1 MTTAADQ
8 TVSAAQHRTTIFD
21 TSIVAL
27 LVAGVCTFLDV
38 YATQS
43 LLPFLRRYYGASEV
57 EVSLTISATTFAIAV
72 AAPFVGAMA
81 EAIGRKRVIV
91 PAMFGLSVPTFLAA
105 TAPSL
110 KLLIFWRFAQ
120 GLFVPGI
127 IAVIMAYIGEEWA
140 PNLVGTAMAAYIS
153 GTVLGGFLGRLV
165 PGIVTSHWQW
175 RTSFLVLGALNL
187 LGAVL
192 VQRLLPKALH
202 FKRKPTRE
210 TLSDILSHLRNP
222 RLIAAYNLG
231 FAMLFSLV
239 GTFTYVNFYLAAP
252 PFRLNTAQLGAV
264 FTVYLLG
271 VFITPAAGRFMDRTG
286 FRNTAYVFALMM
298 VSGLLMTLVPRIPII
313 IAGLAIFSSGV
324 FIAQAAATVQVGRVA
339 GRARSAASGLYVT
352 FYYAG
357 GSLGAIVPG
366 WAWHSHQWHGVI
378 AVLLVA
384 TAVTFLLAMMTA
396 RETTTA

>member
-1 MTTAADQ
+1 VLDA
-8 TVSAAQHRTTIFD
+8 STI
-21 TSIVAL
+21 AL

-43 LLPFLRRYYGASEV
+43 LLPFLRRFYGASEMQ
-57 EVSLTISATTFAIAV
+57 VSLTISATTFAIAL

-81 EAIGRKRVIV
+81 EAVGRKRVIV
-91 PAMFGLSVPTFLAA
+91 PAMFGLSIPTFLAA

-140 PNLVGTAMAAYIS
+140 PSAVGTAMSAYIA

-175 RTSFLVLGALNL
+175 RASFLVLGGLNL

-202 FKRKPTRE
+202 FKKKPTRE
-210 TLSDILSHLRNP
+210 TLSDILGHLRNP
-222 RLIAAYNLG
+222 RLIAAFNLG

-239 GTFTYVNFYLAAP
+239 GTFTYVNFYLAAA
-252 PFRLNTAQLGAV
+252 PFHLSSAQLGTV
-264 FTVYLLG
+264 FAVYLLG
-271 VFITPAAGRFMDRTG
+271 VLITPAAGRFMDRAG
-286 FRNTAYVFALMM
+286 FQRTAYLFALMM
-298 VSGLLMTLVPRIPII
+298 ASGLLMTLVPRLPVI

-357 GSLGAIVPG
+357 GSLGAIVPA
-366 WAWHSHQWHGVI
+366 WAWRSHAWPGVI
-378 AVLLVA
+378 VVLLGA
-384 TAVTFLLAMMTA
+384 TAVTFALALLTA
-396 RETTTA
+396 REPNPA

>member
-1 MTTAADQ
+1 LTTAADQ
-8 TVSAAQHRTTIFD
+8 SAAALHRT
-21 TSIVAL
+21 SILDASTVAL
-27 LVAGVCTFLDV
+27 LIAGICTFLDV

-43 LLPFLRRYYGASEV
+43 LLPFLRRYYSASEM
-57 EVSLTISATTFAIAV
+57 EVSLTISATTFAIAL

-81 EAIGRKRVIV
+81 EALGRKRVIV
-91 PAMFGLSVPTFLAA
+91 PAMFGLSIPTFLAA
-105 TAPSL
+105 TAPNL

-140 PNLVGTAMAAYIS
+140 PSAVGTAMSAYIS

-175 RTSFLVLGALNL
+175 RASFLVLGALNL
-187 LGAVL
+187 LGAIL
-192 VQRLLPKALH
+192 VQRLLPRAVH
-202 FKRKPTRE
+202 FKRKATRE
-210 TLSDILSHLRNP
+210 TLGDILSHLRNP
-222 RLIAAYNLG
+222 RLIAAFNLG

-252 PFRLNTAQLGAV
+252 PFHLGTAQLGSI
-264 FTVYLLG
+264 FGVYLLG
-271 VFITPAAGRFMDRTG
+271 VLITPAAGRFMDRAG
-286 FRNTAYVFALMM
+286 FRNTSYLFALMM
-298 VSGLLMTLVPRIPII
+298 AAGLLMTLVPSLPVII
-313 IAGLAIFSSGV
+313 IGLAIFSSGV

-357 GSLGAIVPG
+357 GSLGALVPA
-366 WAWHSHQWHGVI
+366 WAWRSHAWPGVVV
-378 AVLLVA
+378 VLLAATVA
-384 TAVTFLLAMMTA
+384 TFVLALVTAKAPKTA
-396 RETTTA
+396 

>member
-1 MTTAADQ
+1 MVDA
-8 TVSAAQHRTTIFD
+8 STI
-21 TSIVAL
+21 AL

-43 LLPFLRRYYGASEV
+43 LLPFLRRFYGASEI
-57 EVSLTISATTFAIAV
+57 EVSLTISATTFAIAL

-81 EAIGRKRVIV
+81 EAVGRKRVIV
-91 PAMFGLSVPTFLAA
+91 PAMFGLSIPTFLAA

-140 PNLVGTAMAAYIS
+140 PSAVGTAMAAYIA

-175 RTSFLVLGALNL
+175 RASFLVLGGLNL
-187 LGAVL
+187 LGAAL
-192 VQRLLPKALH
+192 VQRLLPKAVH

-210 TLSDILSHLRNP
+210 TLRDILSHLRNP
-222 RLIAAYNLG
+222 RLIAAFNLG

-239 GTFTYVNFYLAAP
+239 GTFTYVNFYLAAA
-252 PFRLNTAQLGAV
+252 PFHLTSAQLGTV
-264 FTVYLLG
+264 FAVYLLG
-271 VFITPAAGRFMDRTG
+271 VLITPAAGRFMDRVG
-286 FRNTAYVFALMM
+286 FRPTAYVFASMM
-298 VSGLLMTLVPRIPII
+298 ATGLLMTLIQRLPVI

-339 GRARSAASGLYVT
+339 GRARSAAAGLYVT

-357 GSLGAIVPG
+357 GSLGAIVPA
-366 WAWHSHQWHGVI
+366 WAWRSHAWPGVI
-378 AVLLVA
+378 VVLLGA
-384 TAVTFLLAMMTA
+384 TAVTFALALLTA
-396 RETTTA
+396 REQQGTGNG

>member
-1 MTTAADQ
+1 MSTASDQTAAL
-8 TVSAAQHRTTIFD
+8 HR
-21 TSIVAL
+21 TSIVDSSTVAL
-27 LVAGVCTFLDV
+27 LIAGICTFLDV

-43 LLPFLRRYYGASEV
+43 LLPFLRKYYGASEV
-57 EVSLTISATTFAIAV
+57 EVSLTISATTFAIAL

-81 EAIGRKRVIV
+81 EALGRKRVIV
-91 PAMFGLSVPTFLAA
+91 PAMFGLSIPTFLAA

-140 PNLVGTAMAAYIS
+140 PSAVGAAMAAYVS

-175 RTSFLVLGALNL
+175 RTAFLVLGGLNL
-187 LGAVL
+187 IGAVL
-192 VQRLLPKALH
+192 VQRLLPKAVH
-202 FKRKPTRE
+202 FQRKPTRE
-210 TLSDILSHLRNP
+210 TLADILSHLRNP
-222 RLIAAYNLG
+222 RLIAAFNLG

-252 PFRLNTAQLGAV
+252 PFQLNSAQLGTV
-264 FTVYLLG
+264 FAVYLLG
-271 VFITPAAGRFMDRTG
+271 VLITPAAGRFMDRSG
-286 FRNTAYVFALMM
+286 FRSTAYLFATMM
-298 VSGLLMTLVPRIPII
+298 AAGLLMTLVPRLPVII
-313 IAGLAIFSSGV
+313 CGLAIFSSGV

-357 GSLGAIVPG
+357 GSLGAIVPA
-366 WAWHSHQWHGVI
+366 WAWRSHAWPGVI
-378 AVLLVA
+378 AVLMAA
-384 TAVTFLLAMMTA
+384 TVVTFALALLTA
-396 RETTTA
+396 REA